1 MEGTRE
7 ELGEG
12 EGRSNDINL
21 RYIYESKKIR
31 MTRYRHTF

>member
-12 EGRSNDINL
+12 EGSSNDINL
-21 RYIYESKKIR
+21 RYIYESKKNKNDKI
-31 MTRYRHTF
+31 